1 MKARLTRITIRS
13 MRKVFVLLFLVNVVT
28 PAFSQDAEGSRVKWM
43 KLEEAMVKVKKEP
56 KPIIMDFYT
65 DWCGWCKKMMS
76 STYADEGL
84 ASYINTYFYPVKFD
98 AEGKDTVEF
107 LGKKYGPTS
116 MENKRPHEL
125 AVKLLNN
132 NLMYPTTL
140 FMNGYEKE
148 KDAFQM
154 NMIASGYLDA
164 QKISPILI
172 FTLENAYK
180 NASMD
185 DFDKEF
191 KKANADTTLDDKMKE
206 FAWKDPKTSFADSI
220 PKKRKT
226 LVFLWADWC
235 NSCKVM
241 SRTSFTDSLNAE
253 YLKSTYN
260 CISFN
265 VESMDTI
272 NFKNKVFTN
281 PRSPQQAF
289 HQFAFALTKG
299 NFAIPST
306 VLLDE
311 EMNYLDNIPSYLPPV
326 ILSQV
331 SHYYGDN
338 IYKTKSWT
346 DYYNELQVKEDKSK
360 KVK

>member
-1 MKARLTRITIRS
+1 
-13 MRKVFVLLFLVNVVT
+13 
-28 PAFSQDAEGSRVKWM
+28 
-43 KLEEAMVKVKKEP
+43 
-56 KPIIMDFYT
+56 
-65 DWCGWCKKMMS
+65 
-76 STYADEGL
+76 
-84 ASYINTYFYPVKFD
+84 
-98 AEGKDTVEF
+98 
-107 LGKKYGPTS
+107 
-116 MENKRPHEL
+116 
-125 AVKLLNN
+125 
-132 NLMYPTTL
+132 
-140 FMNGYEKE
+140 
-148 KDAFQM
+148 
-154 NMIASGYLDA
+154 MIASGYLDA

-272 NFKNKVFTN
+272 NFKNKIFIN